1 MPLQVSQAAKLR
13 SSKQTEELKVELLP
27 LATHKM
33 AGGGK
38 SKSDSTLDF
47 EFPVL
52 PTSLG
57 VPSFSKSAL
66 DEIPILP

>member
-1 MPLQVSQAAKLR
+1 M
-13 SSKQTEELKVELLP
+13 P
-27 LATHKM
+27 LATHLR

-52 PTSLG
+52 PASLA
-57 VPSFSKSAL
+57 VPDPSFSKSAL
-66 DEIPILP
+66 DDIPILP